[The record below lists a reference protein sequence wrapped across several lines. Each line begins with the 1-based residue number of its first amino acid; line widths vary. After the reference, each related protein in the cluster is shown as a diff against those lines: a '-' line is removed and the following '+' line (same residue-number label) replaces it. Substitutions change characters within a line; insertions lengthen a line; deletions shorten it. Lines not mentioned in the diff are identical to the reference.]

1 MWGEELKKY
10 LVEIMKYER
19 KRYEMNLAVLELK
32 KKRGIYERMMG
43 RYTAGET
50 ASWKKGKDCWKDKVR
65 MAFAAAYA
73 GVLAGYAG
81 KRIKFLNRE
90 IKRFEEEYRRIVQQL
105 REMYRDD
112 VIYPKYQ
119 ELFPVSRFYEYLSS
133 GRCKGL
139 EGYGGAYDLYENEL
153 LAKEIL
159 REQRVR

>member
-10 LVEIMKYER
+10 LAEIMKYER
-19 KRYEMNLAVLELK
+19 TKFEINLAVLELK
-32 KKRGIYERMMG
+32 KKRGIYERMME
-43 RYTAGET
+43 RAAGE
-50 ASWKKGKDCWKDKVR
+50 AVPWEKGGDCWKDRVR
-65 MAFAAAYA
+65 RALAAGYA
-73 GVLAGYAG
+73 GILSGYAG

-90 IKRFEEEYRRIVQQL
+90 IRRLEEEYGKTVHQL
-105 REMYRDD
+105 RKMYRDD

-139 EGYGGAYDLYENEL
+139 EGYGGAYYLYENEL

-159 REQRVR
+159 QEQRAL

>member
-50 ASWKKGKDCWKDKVR
+50 ASWKKGEDCWKDKVR

-73 GVLAGYAG
+73 RWICRETDQISKQGNQAFRGGIQENRSTIAG
-81 KRIKFLNRE
+81 N
-90 IKRFEEEYRRIVQQL
+90 
-105 REMYRDD
+105 
-112 VIYPKYQ
+112 
-119 ELFPVSRFYEYLSS
+119 VS
-133 GRCKGL
+133 G
-139 EGYGGAYDLYENEL
+139 
-153 LAKEIL
+153 
-159 REQRVR
+159 